1 MPFTLPGN
9 RIWEWSTPL
18 LVSASPLLSSATA
31 GWFDTTGYTQVLP
44 SYKFT
49 SGTTVITAEGSFDGA
64 TLDADLTALYG
75 AFPASGTAF
84 AVLSPYFRI
93 RVVQTVADAT
103 VTKIFLQARQ

>member
-9 RIWEWSTPL
+9 RIWENTAL
-18 LVSASPLLSSATA
+18 LTVAASPLVTA
-31 GWFDTTGYTQVLP
+31 WFETTGYTNVLP

-49 SGTTVITAEGSFDGA
+49 TGTTVITAEGSFDGV

-93 RVVQTVADAT
+93 RIVQSVADAT
-103 VTKIFLQARQ
+103 VTKVFLQARQ